1 MLRLA
6 LPGDVGSAPVH
17 GFKHRVRL
25 AHIRARHNSE
35 AAHKAADRAMQ
46 ILASAG
52 YRRGSVVERLL
63 RDVRATEIYQG
74 TSEAQRMIIA
84 AQVLARA

>member
-1 MLRLA
+1 
-6 LPGDVGSAPVH
+6 
-17 GFKHRVRL
+17 
-25 AHIRARHNSE
+25 
-35 AAHKAADRAMQ
+35 MQ